1 MYFQNLLKGSSL
13 GHWFDTKHL
22 NRLYFPFC
30 LVQRIPCGVLWRPE
44 TKLDLLD
51 SFVLQSWA
59 LIDPSVYPVNGLSQL
74 LHPGLFFHLLSPFP
88 QVISF
93 DAFSP
98 SKSTIGHVAVNDG
111 QAQGLRRRETTHRVW
126 GTHEFLSSWAQESE
140 PAYRLVDW
148 PRATTGTGTCGS
160 AENPGPHWLQ
170 LWVLRSEEK
179 YFLDGYSKTSFPG
192 PLTNGYPQHISK
204 LLTIITP
211 SPHLLQLG
219 PALSS

>member
-1 MYFQNLLKGSSL
+1 M
-13 GHWFDTKHL
+13 
-22 NRLYFPFC
+22 
-30 LVQRIPCGVLWRPE
+30 LWRPE

-111 QAQGLRRRETTHRVW
+111 C
-126 GTHEFLSSWAQESE
+126 FSSVKNAVGN
-140 PAYRLVDW
+140 LI
-148 PRATTGTGTCGS
+148 G
-160 AENPGPHWLQ
+160 
-170 LWVLRSEEK
+170 
-179 YFLDGYSKTSFPG
+179 
-192 PLTNGYPQHISK
+192 I
-204 LLTIITP
+204 
-211 SPHLLQLG
+211 
-219 PALSS
+219 ALNL